1 MAIELNIQSQIQEY
15 LNQAA
20 FPATGSAKTIYVAK
34 DTNLLYRWDGTDYVQ
49 VSAQTATLWGSID
62 GVLSN
67 QTDLQSA
74 LDDKVDVIAGKG
86 LSTNDYTNT
95 EKSKLAGIQAGAEV
109 NVNADWN
116 ATSGDAQILN
126 KPDLSTYATD
136 SELTSGLATKEDAI
150 SAATTADYFRG
161 DKTFQPLNKS
171 AVGLSNVDNTSD
183 ADKPVSSA
191 TQTALNNKQNA
202 ITLTTT
208 GTSGAATLVGDTLN
222 IPQYS
227 GGSGGGNVGIHALLP
242 LASGQTVTAAINAI
256 SITPTTTVL
265 NRLYAN
271 VFIPNQNITTSS
283 LRINCATAAAGGLAK
298 IFIYSDNNGSPD
310 SLLYGSS
317 DLDLSTTGIKT
328 ATTTFNFVAGTRY
341 WIGAHLNNATSQL
354 SFLAIGQLTPL
365 YNTTISTSAGIVIA
379 TVNYASGLPS
389 TFPSPTFG
397 TSGAP
402 VIGIT
407 KA

>member
-1 MAIELNIQSQIQEY
+1 MSYKIIDLPALGRTFNATDIIEVS
-15 LNQAA
+15 ADG
-20 FPATGSAKTIYVAK
+20 TGSYKANIG
-34 DTNLLYRWDGTDYVQ
+34 NF
-49 VSAQTATLWGSID
+49 TL
-62 GVLSN
+62 
-67 QTDLQSA
+67 
-74 LDDKVDVIAGKG
+74 
-86 LSTNDYTNT
+86 
-95 EKSKLAGIQAGAEV
+95 
-109 NVNADWN
+109 
-116 ATSGDAQILN
+116 
-126 KPDLSTYATD
+126 
-136 SELTSGLATKEDAI
+136 
-150 SAATTADYFRG
+150 
-161 DKTFQPLNKS
+161 
-171 AVGLSNVDNTSD
+171 
-183 ADKPVSSA
+183 
-191 TQTALNNKQNA
+191 
-202 ITLTTT
+202 
-208 GTSGAATLVGDTLN
+208 
-222 IPQYS
+222 
-227 GGSGGGNVGIHALLP
+227 GGNVGIHALLP

-328 ATTTFNFVAGTRY
+328 ASTTFNFVAGTRY